1 MVAVNI
7 FVNQQGRQPCNVF
20 VILDISYKVMGK
32 DVLTVSMFCVIGKLN
47 LFPSVSQSDIFSTNG
62 LTNTAKYL
70 SVWCH
75 NVTLNTE

>member
-32 DVLTVSMFCVIGKLN
+32 DVLTVSMFGVIG
-47 LFPSVSQSDIFSTNG
+47 
-62 LTNTAKYL
+62 
-70 SVWCH
+70 
-75 NVTLNTE
+75 